1 LRTATVAKNAMNIPV
16 PDVSVSA
23 WQIRLEQA
31 ADAGAVEALNADSF
45 GPGRFAKSAYRLR
58 EGVAPVAGLSFVA
71 VEQMGGRDVLR
82 GSVRFWPIKV
92 GGHEELLL
100 GPLAVDGDQRG
111 RGIGIALMQAGLEA
125 ARQGPWRGVLLV
137 GDEPYYTR
145 VGFSRLPPGRV
156 KFPGPVD
163 QNRILGLSLKA
174 GELLNLAG
182 EVRRAQI
189 DEAVCAAG
197 AGVG

>member
-1 LRTATVAKNAMNIPV
+1 MPT
-16 PDVSVSA
+16 
-23 WQIRLEQA
+23 WQIRLENPE
-31 ADAGAVEALNADSF
+31 DDSGIEALNAEGF

-58 EGVAPVAGLSFVA
+58 EGVKPVAGLSFVA
-71 VEQMGGRDVLR
+71 VEDGVLR
-82 GSVRFWPIKV
+82 GSVRFWPVRI

-100 GPLAVDGDQRG
+100 GPLAVQGNQRG
-111 RGIGIALMQAGLEA
+111 RGIGIALMQAGIA
-125 ARQGPWRGVLLV
+125 AAQQGPWRGIILV
-137 GDEPYYTR
+137 GDEPYYAK
-145 VGFSRLPPGRV
+145 VGFSRLPPGRI

-174 GELLNLAG
+174 GELLNLSG

-189 DEAVCAAG
+189 DDAVCANG

>member
-1 LRTATVAKNAMNIPV
+1 MNAPSPKELDTA
-16 PDVSVSA
+16 
-23 WQIRLEQA
+23 WRIRLETPRD
-31 ADAGAVEALNADSF
+31 ADSVEALNAESF
-45 GPGRFAKSAYRLR
+45 GPARFTKSAYRLR
-58 EGVAPVAGLSFVA
+58 EGVAPIPALSFIA
-71 VEQMGGRDVLR
+71 VEAGPDGTDILR

-100 GPLAVDGDQRG
+100 GPLAVRSDQRG
-111 RGIGIALMQAGLEA
+111 RGIGIALMQAGIA
-125 ARQGPWRGVLLV
+125 AAQKGPWRGILLV
-137 GDEPYYTR
+137 GDEPYYAK

-174 GELLNLAG
+174 GELLTLSG
-182 EVRRAQI
+182 QVRRAQI
-189 DEAVCAAG
+189 DEPVCADG

>member
-1 LRTATVAKNAMNIPV
+1 MNAPPKELNT
-16 PDVSVSA
+16 A
-23 WQIRLEQA
+23 WQVRLENP
-31 ADAGAVEALNADSF
+31 ADAAQVAALNAESF

-58 EGVAPVAGLSFVA
+58 EGVAPVAALSFVA
-71 VEQMGGRDVLR
+71 VEQVPGGGEVLR
-82 GSVRFWPIKV
+82 GSVRFWPIRV

-100 GPLAVDGDQRG
+100 GPLAVQGDQRG
-111 RGIGIALMQAGLEA
+111 RGIGIALMQAGIA
-125 ARQGPWRGVLLV
+125 AAQSGSWRAILLV

-145 VGFSRLPPGRV
+145 VGFARLPAGRV

-174 GELLNLAG
+174 GELLNLSG

-189 DEAVCAAG
+189 DEPVCASSAG
-197 AGVG
+197 IG

>member
-1 LRTATVAKNAMNIPV
+1 MNAPMPT
-16 PDVSVSA
+16 
-23 WQIRLEQA
+23 WQIRLENPEG
-31 ADAGAVEALNADSF
+31 DSGIEALNAEGF

-58 EGVAPVAGLSFVA
+58 EGVKPVAGLSFVA
-71 VEQMGGRDVLR
+71 VEDGVLR
-82 GSVRFWPIKV
+82 GSVRFWPVRI

-100 GPLAVDGDQRG
+100 GPLAVQGNQRG
-111 RGIGIALMQAGLEA
+111 RGIGIALMQAGIA
-125 ARQGPWRGVLLV
+125 AAQQGLWRGIILV
-137 GDEPYYTR
+137 GDEPYYAK
-145 VGFSRLPPGRV
+145 VGFSRLPPGRI

-174 GELLNLAG
+174 GELLNLSG

-189 DEAVCAAG
+189 DDAVCANG